1 MSISQYIEDIILSKG
16 GNEENI
22 KDIENEVKQNGFT
35 IIEEV
40 KSYLERMV
48 D

>member
-1 MSISQYIEDIILSKG
+1 MSILQYIEDIILSKG

-35 IIEEV
+35 TIEEV
-40 KSYLERMV
+40 KSYLERTV

>member
-22 KDIENEVKQNGFT
+22 KDIENEVK
-35 IIEEV
+35 
-40 KSYLERMV
+40 
-48 D
+48 